1 MDETGWTILRILS
14 QRGND
19 EVSRFEF
26 YKLKQFYCRKIL
38 HQINTLLSPA
48 ILYVL
53 QVAKEFFKLKTEVRG
68 EDPQGQRNQ

>member
-26 YKLKQFYCRKIL
+26 SIFKQFYCHITIDKYLI
-38 HQINTLLSPA
+38 IPT
-48 ILYVL
+48 ILYEL